1 MVLPFAPKLIPFEFD
16 STTSPVV
23 TRVVP
28 AETDWIPGCV
38 VCVGPE
44 MVTEFAF
51 CESVMLF
58 PPARTT
64 VPVEIFA
71 VAPAVLPE
79 MRAVIWG

>member
-1 MVLPFAPKLIPFEFD
+1 
-16 STTSPVV
+16 
-23 TRVVP
+23 
-28 AETDWIPGCV
+28 
-38 VCVGPE
+38 